1 MPKPQAN
8 PTTLRR
14 ILQQEL
20 LLGKRLIEIAE
31 SQSTAILARDMA
43 RLSQL
48 ELEMRQTIEQMDALE
63 TVRIA
68 ATRSLACALGINTTP
83 PLSALLPKLAIKD
96 QQVLAQIR
104 GQILE
109 TQQRLDTLSAH
120 NKALITTA
128 LDFVQ
133 FSLQVLTEA
142 AFQPARYGTNPAS
155 VVPPTLY
162 IDSKV

>member
-8 PTTLRR
+8 PTALRR

-20 LLGKRLIEIAE
+20 LLGKRMIEIAE
-31 SQSTAILARDMA
+31 AQSEAIPRRDMA

-48 ELEMRQTIEQMDALE
+48 ELEMRQISDQMEGLE
-63 TVRIA
+63 SLRIA
-68 ATRSLACALGINTTP
+68 ATRALAFALGMETVP
-83 PLSALLPKLAIKD
+83 PLTTLLPKLPIRD
-96 QQVLAQIR
+96 QQALAQIR
-104 GQILE
+104 TQILE
-109 TQQRLDTLSAH
+109 TQSRLDTLSTR
-120 NKALITTA
+120 NKILLESA

-155 VVPPTLY
+155 IVPPTLY